1 MLGKLNRSHN
11 TYAYNTATYHIGN
24 AYNHTKNLL
33 HNVDSGIR
41 TAKTVYSVLAPYIE
55 QYGGSHINK
64 HAVKA
69 IGHYEDIR
77 HKVMEGHDKA
87 SNEIHDIKNTLSKHN
102 ILKIIL

>member
-1 MLGKLNRSHN
+1 M
-11 TYAYNTATYHIGN
+11 HIII
-24 AYNHTKNLL
+24 HRFVL

-55 QYGGSHINK
+55 RYGGSHINK

-69 IGHYEDIR
+69 IGNYEGIR

-87 SNEIHDIKNTLSKHN
+87 NNEIYNISNRLSKQYKFLLF
-102 ILKIIL
+102 I

>member
-1 MLGKLNRSHN
+1 MLGKLNRSHF
-11 TYAYNTATYHIGN
+11 AHVDNTAKHHIGN
-24 AYNHTKNLL
+24 AYNHTKKFLN
-33 HNVDSGIR
+33 NVDHGIR
-41 TAKTVYSVLAPYIE
+41 TAKTIYGVLAPYID

-87 SNEIHDIKNTLSKHN
+87 SNEIYDIKNKLSKHN
-102 ILKIIL
+102 IF